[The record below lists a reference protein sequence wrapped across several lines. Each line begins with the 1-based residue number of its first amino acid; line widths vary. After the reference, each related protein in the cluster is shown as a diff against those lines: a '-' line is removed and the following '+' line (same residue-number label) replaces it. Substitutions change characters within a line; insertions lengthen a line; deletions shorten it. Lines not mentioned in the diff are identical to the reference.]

1 MWSDLL
7 QILFNHEKKSSTDP
21 NPQDPNVLL
30 ALAEKELIKAI
41 ADAEQVKRVAQNN
54 YHSLLAKAEELQG
67 QANQMYQAAQKSLQT
82 GNEEQA
88 QQWLR
93 KKSLVDERISEYK
106 TLLDQ
111 AQQLLHQLEAQH
123 QDLQFRLESTRLKG
137 QMLIA
142 KVEAA
147 KTQKLVDGVQNSEN
161 SSAFEQISVLEQQF
175 QIKEDERS
183 MREELQ
189 QNDTIIKKAF
199 EEIAFQQSIEKDWEK
214 LKSEKDLKLN
224 DKQAKKIEDFFSKT
238 KENPTEKPQSDKQK
252 KIDDFFK

>member
-1 MWSDLL
+1 
-7 QILFNHEKKSSTDP
+7 
-21 NPQDPNVLL
+21 
-30 ALAEKELIKAI
+30 
-41 ADAEQVKRVAQNN
+41 
-54 YHSLLAKAEELQG
+54 
-67 QANQMYQAAQKSLQT
+67 
-82 GNEEQA
+82 
-88 QQWLR
+88 
-93 KKSLVDERISEYK
+93 
-106 TLLDQ
+106 LDQ

-147 KTQKLVDGVQNSEN
+147 KTQKLVEGVQNQEN
-161 SSAFEQISVLEQQF
+161 ASALEQISALEQQF

-214 LKSEKDLKLN
+214 LKSEK
-224 DKQAKKIEDFFSKT
+224 I
-238 KENPTEKPQSDKQK
+238 
-252 KIDDFFK
+252 

>member
-1 MWSDLL
+1 
-7 QILFNHEKKSSTDP
+7 
-21 NPQDPNVLL
+21 
-30 ALAEKELIKAI
+30 
-41 ADAEQVKRVAQNN
+41 
-54 YHSLLAKAEELQG
+54 
-67 QANQMYQAAQKSLQT
+67 
-82 GNEEQA
+82 
-88 QQWLR
+88 
-93 KKSLVDERISEYK
+93 
-106 TLLDQ
+106 
-111 AQQLLHQLEAQH
+111 
-123 QDLQFRLESTRLKG
+123 
-137 QMLIA
+137 MLIA

-147 KTQKLVDGVQNSEN
+147 KTQKLVDGVQNPEN